1 MLTLSLSSKAKT
13 LEILAPHLTRAR
25 ILPLIRFTV
34 DEYKN
39 HQDLYLIQIS
49 QTFKEQVIVRSS
61 SQNEDNE
68 QTSHAGGFDSIMNV
82 EASSFSELNA
92 AIQKVIASY
101 GDKADGND
109 EIFIQ
114 PMLNKVAISGVIF
127 TADLDTLSPYYIVNY
142 DESGSTSSV
151 TGGSG
156 TNLQT
161 FVSFKE
167 SENIT
172 DARLRHLIEA
182 AKECEN
188 IFNHPFLDIEFAFS
202 NHELYILQV
211 RAIVTENKESLSN
224 IDLSSSLKK
233 IYKKIQKLNAPHPNL
248 LGDKTIF
255 GVMPDWNPA
264 EIIGLRPKRLAL
276 SLYKELITDETWA
289 YQRDNYGYRNLRSH
303 PLLISF
309 LGVPFIDVRV
319 SFNSFVPKILDDT
332 IASKL
337 VNYYLSMLSQNTDH
351 HDKIEFQ
358 IVFSCYFF
366 GISDKLNALKGFGFH
381 REELISIEKALL
393 DLTNTIIDIEH
404 GLYKK
409 DLHKIEILTKK
420 YDDIVNSELPLIDK
434 IYWLIQDVKRYGTL
448 PFAGIARAAFIAV
461 QLLQS
466 FVEQRIIS
474 QYEYDAFLK
483 SLNTVSKNLSIDSQT
498 LDKELFLERY
508 GHLRPGTYDILSHR
522 YDEAYEAYFGSKHL
536 SDYPK
541 EESFSFADEQIS
553 TINTLLADNGLNTD
567 FENLITF
574 IKESIEGREY
584 AKFIFTKHLSQIL
597 KYIEQLGGKFGFT
610 RDELAYLDIQKILT
624 LYSTLDHRDVKNIF
638 ESDIS
643 KNRQYYQ
650 FTKAIKLPT
659 VIVEPEDIYSFY
671 LEPGEANFI
680 THNQIE
686 SEIVLEKDIH
696 TSSVEGKI
704 VCIRSA
710 DPGYDYLFSKNIG
723 GLLTCYGGA
732 NSHMAIRCA
741 EMGIPAVI
749 GCGENLFD
757 SYCKATILEIDA
769 LSKQVKIVL

>member
-1 MLTLSLSSKAKT
+1 MIRLSLASKAKT
-13 LEILAPHLTRAR
+13 LEILAPHLTKAK
-25 ILPLIRFTV
+25 ILPLIRFSV
-34 DEYKN
+34 NEY
-39 HQDLYLIQIS
+39 QTEPERYLSDIS
-49 QTFKEQVIVRSS
+49 RTSWDRVIVRSS
-61 SQNEDNE
+61 SHNEDNE
-68 QTSHAGGFDSIMNV
+68 HTSNAGGFDSIMNV
-82 EASSFSELNA
+82 SSSSQEELDT
-92 AIQKVIASY
+92 AIRTVIESY
-101 GDKADGND
+101 GEDTDGYD
-109 EIFIQ
+109 EVFVQ
-114 PMLNKVAISGVIF
+114 PMLRNVTMSGVVF
-127 TADLDTLSPYYIVNY
+127 SADLDTLSPYYIINY

-156 TNLQT
+156 ANLKT
-161 FVSFKE
+161 FISFKANN
-167 SENIT
+167 SCT
-172 DARLRHLIEA
+172 DPKLRRLIES
-182 AKECEN
+182 AKECER
-188 IFNHPFLDIEFAFS
+188 IFDHPFLDIEFAFS
-202 NHELYILQV
+202 DNELYILQV
-211 RAIVTENKESLSN
+211 RAIVTENKESLAQ
-224 IDLSSSLKK
+224 IDLSSSLRK
-233 IYKKIQKLNAPHPNL
+233 IHKKIQKLNAPHPNL

-319 SFNSFVPKILDDT
+319 SFNSFVPKALDDA

-337 VNYYLSMLSQNTDH
+337 VNYYLSMLSENTDH

-358 IVFSCYFF
+358 IVFSCFFF
-366 GISDKLNALKGFGFH
+366 GIGTKLEQLSAFGFTA
-381 REELISIEKALL
+381 EELASIENALL
-393 DLTNTIIDIEH
+393 DLTNTIIDTEH

-434 IYWLIQDVKRYGTL
+434 IYWLVQDVKRYGTL

-474 QYEYDAFLK
+474 QHEYDAFLK
-483 SLNTVSKNLSIDSQT
+483 SLNTVSKNLSRDTQT
-498 LDKELFLERY
+498 LEKDLFLERY
-508 GHLRPGTYDILSHR
+508 GHLRPGTYDILSLR
-522 YDEAYEAYFGSKHL
+522 YDEAYEAYFGSQHRC
-536 SDYPK
+536 DHDE
-541 EESFSFADEQIS
+541 EESFSFSDQQIS
-553 TINTLLADNGLNTD
+553 TINALLSDNGLDTD

-584 AKFIFTKHLSQIL
+584 AKFVFTKHLSQIL
-597 KYIEQLGGKFGFT
+597 KYIEQLGEKFGFG
-610 RDELAYLDIQKILT
+610 RDALAYLDIQTILS
-624 LYSTLDHRDVKNIF
+624 LYSTLDHRDVRDII

-650 FTKAIKLPT
+650 FTKAIKLPS
-659 VIVEPEDIYSFY
+659 VIVDPEDIYSFY

-680 THNQIE
+680 THKQIE
-686 SEIVLEKDIH
+686 SEIVLEAAVH
-696 TSSVEGKI
+696 SSSVEGKI

-749 GCGENLFD
+749 GCGESRFD
-757 SYCKATILEIDA
+757 SYCKAAVLEIDA
-769 LSKQVKIVL
+769 LNKQVRVVR